1 MRSLNN
7 LADLLQRRGE
17 LAAAQSLYT
26 RVLRV
31 REVQLGEADP
41 MTLRSVNNLAGV
53 LWEQGRLEG
62 AEAMYRRALVGTAE
76 QLGATHPD
84 TLTAFFNLAKLL
96 SESSPE
102 KGEELYQQ
110 ALGTLALGPKP
121 DASLDLRERL
131 DFLRS
136 QVEQQAQQLQLK
148 DWTEVQRLRQQ
159 KLESAV
165 RAEAQKGK

>member
-17 LAAAQSLYT
+17 LAAAESLYM

-62 AEAMYRRALVGTAE
+62 AEAMYRRAL
-76 QLGATHPD
+76 
-84 TLTAFFNLAKLL
+84 
-96 SESSPE
+96 
-102 KGEELYQQ
+102 
-110 ALGTLALGPKP
+110 GTLALGPRP
-121 DASLDLRERL
+121 DAALDLRGRL
-131 DFLRS
+131 DFLRG
-136 QVEQQAQQLQLK
+136 QVEQQAQQLQLMDK
-148 DWTEVQRLRQQ
+148 TEVQRLRQE